1 MKASGSRSAKK
12 PKRKSN
18 LSTLAAL
25 LVVVI
30 IFAFVVYSLI
40 APQQTEP
47 QTSLMKA
54 AIVDQLSML
63 DPNRE
68 FTKPAEDI
76 MRQAS
81 LNVDV
86 YGPENVTV
94 GLYATLS
101 AEGYGLIVF
110 RVHGGVN
117 QQIASHPVGLYTS
130 EPYNEFSYPQEQLA
144 DLVGMGRA
152 YDRNDTVLFAV
163 TPKFI
168 RERTVTDYPG
178 TVVVLMGCYGLFST
192 ELPQAFIDRGAS
204 VVIGWKGLVGLEH
217 TDEATLVLLRALLL
231 DKLSISSCVQATM
244 NRVGPDPQSKS
255 VLDFYPQDSGS
266 LGFSEASLKRGFEIM
281 SIHTPSVPMWTQT
294 WEFVDT
300 MSTGNWMPETAF

>member
-25 LVVVI
+25 LVVVL

-40 APQQTEP
+40 APQQTGSQAP
-47 QTSLMKA
+47 GMKA

-63 DPNRE
+63 YPNRE

-76 MRQAS
+76 MRQAG
-81 LNVDV
+81 LNVDI

-94 GLYATLS
+94 GLYAWLPD
-101 AEGYGLIVF
+101 AGYRLILF

-117 QQIASHPVGLYTS
+117 QKMEGNPVGLYTS
-130 EPYNEFSYPQEQLA
+130 EPYNELSHPQEQLA

-152 YDRNDTVLFAV
+152 YDRNDTVVFAV

-168 RERTVTDYPG
+168 KERSITDYPG

-192 ELPQAFIDRGAS
+192 GLPQAFIDRGAS

-217 TDEATLVLLRALLL
+217 TDKATLVLLEAMLL
-231 DKLSISSCVQATM
+231 DKLSIRDSVDRTLD
-244 NRVGPDPQSKS
+244 RVGSDPESKS
-255 VLDFYPQDSGS
+255 LLAFYPEEKGS
-266 LGFSEASLKRGFEIM
+266 LTFSELQPSGLFIASSM
-281 SIHTPSVPMWTQT
+281 TPA
-294 WEFVDT
+294 FVRRDT
-300 MSTGNWMPETAF
+300 VSEPTRHRAY

>member
-76 MRQAS
+76 MRQAG
-81 LNVDV
+81 LNVDI

-94 GLYATLS
+94 GLYAWLPD
-101 AEGYGLIVF
+101 AGYRLILF

-117 QQIASHPVGLYTS
+117 QKMEGNPVGLYTS
-130 EPYNEFSYPQEQLA
+130 EPYNELSHQQEQLA

-152 YDRNDTVLFAV
+152 YDRNDTVVFAV

-168 RERTVTDYPG
+168 RERSITDYPG
-178 TVVVLMGCYGLFST
+178 TVIVLMGCYGLFST
-192 ELPQAFIDRGAS
+192 DLPQAFIDRGAS
-204 VVIGWKGLVGLEH
+204 VIIGWKGLVGLEH
-217 TDEATLVLLRALLL
+217 TDRATLVLLEAILL
-231 DKLSISSCVQATM
+231 DKLSIRDSVDRTID
-244 NRVGPDPQSKS
+244 RVGPDPESKS
-255 VLDFYPQDSGS
+255 PLAYYPEEKGNLTFPELHPSGLFRASS
-266 LGFSEASLKRGFEIM
+266 LT
-281 SIHTPSVPMWTQT
+281 TPVFACENAVSKLTKYRT
-294 WEFVDT
+294 Y
-300 MSTGNWMPETAF
+300 